1 MDGCVGMPTSAFI
14 LGSGGPPPSTLVQ
27 VTNNHSVK
35 VSAEQAEAEKTLAF
49 WREQIALLCS
59 QDPPQNLR
67 AACQNISERGI
78 ATSVLS
84 AFFDALARCPTV
96 KICHFE
102 MTEFDDAACEALRAA
117 GGPSVNL
124 RALYLSRNRITA
136 AGLPPLI
143 ASTLERGRLT
153 TLNLSCNPLGDQ
165 IAALGRA
172 VAASGSLTHLNLD
185 ETRCG
190 AGVVEFAEAL
200 AKGGPLRQ
208 LSLQNNGIGD
218 IEAAMIAD
226 PIAASGLEEILLG
239 RNSIGDAGAS
249 ALARTLLGSSLRRLS
264 LTSNDVRDAGACE
277 FASALDGCAAKLHAL
292 NLGHNK
298 IGDLGVA
305 ALAAAVR
312 ANANL
317 GKLDVGVNLAS
328 RQRTDVLRAAMA
340 PEALRRRR
348 LAAFRAAARVVLA
361 AYNRDVRGG
370 VAPDPPRLGCLPF
383 ALVLVVLKHA
393 CLAWGGADAVA
404 ELEARGLKA

>member
-1 MDGCVGMPTSAFI
+1 MPTSAFI
-14 LGSGGPPPSTLVQ
+14 LGSGPPPPALVQ
-27 VTNNHSVK
+27 VTDSHSVK

-67 AACQNISERGI
+67 AACQKISERGI
-78 ATSVLS
+78 ATSILS

-117 GGPSVNL
+117 GGPTNQL

-348 LAAFRAAARVVLA
+348 LAAFRAAAFVVLA